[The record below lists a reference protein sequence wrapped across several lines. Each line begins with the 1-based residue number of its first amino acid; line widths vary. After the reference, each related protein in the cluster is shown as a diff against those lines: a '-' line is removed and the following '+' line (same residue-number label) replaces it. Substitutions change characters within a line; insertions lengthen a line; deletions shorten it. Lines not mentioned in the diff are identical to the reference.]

1 MDWVKIHNRGND
13 RIMELVKEYARKNG
27 LDFNDHFRELTE
39 MSKWGR
45 IFPKTLYF
53 GSTDGYADDANLNR
67 LAEKTGISVDF
78 WKNALF
84 YPEEVTDLPEDFPT
98 E

>member
-1 MDWVKIHNRGND
+1 MNWLEHHNRGNE
-13 RIMELVKEYARKNG
+13 RIMELVQEYARKNG
-27 LDFNDHFRELTE
+27 LDFKDHFRELTE
-39 MSKWGR
+39 MDKWGR

-53 GSTDGYADDANLNR
+53 GCTDGYADDANLNR

-78 WKNALF
+78 WKDVLF
-84 YPEEVTDLPEDFPT
+84 HPEDNQSLPEDFPT